1 MQESLLP
8 PLMKYAWLCT
18 SGADDVSSTRCVVPP
33 VITAG
38 VRVGGDAPLSNK
50 KRVSVYEVKT
60 DESFDCRVF
69 DLSTPVVL
77 SAPLYT
83 VRVIV
88 AVVAEPLLIVKLP
101 PSRLIV
107 LVAVIVQ
114 LDLWTLSI
122 WVCAPVIG
130 VYNRAF
136 VCASAGEA
144 PARHIRATAAAER
157 LTLESA
163 NWHKRDRRD

>member
-1 MQESLLP
+1 M
-8 PLMKYAWLCT
+8 
-18 SGADDVSSTRCVVPP
+18 
-33 VITAG
+33 
-38 VRVGGDAPLSNK
+38 
-50 KRVSVYEVKT
+50 YEVKT
-60 DESFDCRVF
+60 DKSFHCTVF

-114 LDLWTLSI
+114 LDLWALSI

-144 PARHIRATAAAER
+144 PARHIRAKAAAER